1 MDHYAKAYPIFSR
14 IKGLEEVKKVLKS
27 LRKFSKD
34 EVAKERL
41 TIIEFYQ
48 EYGEKTTTKAFG
60 IRRNTVFVWK
70 KRLKESKNSL
80 SSLIPTSTKPK
91 TLRKMITNL
100 NIVSEIRKLRESYP
114 RLGKDKIKPILNVL
128 GLVDVG
134 IREEREF
141 LLSFNLFFQTNTVF
155 LLIPKALVV
164 VFSPYSW

>member
-41 TIIEFYQ
+41 KIIEFYQ

-91 TLRKMITNL
+91 TLRIGLILSLPNL
-100 NIVSEIRKLRESYP
+100 
-114 RLGKDKIKPILNVL
+114 G
-128 GLVDVG
+128 
-134 IREEREF
+134 
-141 LLSFNLFFQTNTVF
+141 
-155 LLIPKALVV
+155 
-164 VFSPYSW
+164 